1 VTSGER
7 DRKLGDPAN
16 LKRELGTA
24 HQRKGRYDPGW
35 TPSEQ
40 RMRAKLM
47 RQFIR
52 RFDGPCGNTS
62 DYLNSAVWCA
72 CGRGINRRGINGET
86 VPCVKCAPDARVEP
100 LT

>member
-7 DRKLGDPAN
+7 DRKLGDPTN

-52 RFDGPCGNTS
+52 RFDGPCGKHQR
-62 DYLNSAVWCA
+62 LPQQRRVGARAVA
-72 CGRGINRRGINGET
+72 ASTVAASTARR
-86 VPCVKCAPDARVEP
+86 CRA
-100 LT
+100 